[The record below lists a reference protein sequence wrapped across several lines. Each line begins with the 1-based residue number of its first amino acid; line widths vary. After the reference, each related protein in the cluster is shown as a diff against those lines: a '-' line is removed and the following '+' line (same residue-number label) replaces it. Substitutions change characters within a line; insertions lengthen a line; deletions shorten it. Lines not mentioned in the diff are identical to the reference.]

1 MSVLSKWPTLSAKC
15 VDGGVPAGGDL
26 GDRVVDL
33 AAGGDV
39 GFTHIAGEIAGRL
52 EVLSVVGVRGK
63 MRRGLVQEV
72 FEAIGGLQHL
82 LLANNIVCH
91 VETVPIVSVW

>member
-1 MSVLSKWPTLSAKC
+1 
-15 VDGGVPAGGDL
+15 
-26 GDRVVDL
+26 
-33 AAGGDV
+33 
-39 GFTHIAGEIAGRL
+39 
-52 EVLSVVGVRGK
+52 